1 MKTDAIGFLDP
12 LALPRVAWR
21 SRELLWQ
28 MTKRVVLQRY
38 RGSFLGVAWSFAHPL
53 LMLSVYTFV
62 FTVVFK
68 ARWGADV
75 AGASGG
81 RGAFAV
87 IMFCGMTVYSLFSEA
102 VTGSC
107 LCVVSSPNFV
117 KKVIFPLEVL
127 PLAQVL
133 ATFVLG
139 LAWFAL
145 LILGALL
152 LVGGLSATALLLPV
166 LVVRQLAL
174 EGLRA
179 FADRSVDTVFML
191 DVIEH
196 MEKEV
201 GRQVLVEA
209 ARVARQQVVVFTP
222 YGFHENDAQDERS
235 GLDAWGLH
243 GAEMQRHRSGW
254 LPEDF
259 PGWRRWVCK
268 AFHRQSKNG
277 VEERFGAM
285 YAILSIEA
293 ETAER
298 PVLCPDIRRPTKEEA
313 RLQEELSRLQT
324 LQEGCEA
331 RLAHAEAKLSA
342 LRDSK
347 FVRASNLVRRALG
360 KRPLET

>member
-152 LVGGLSATALLLPV
+152 LVGGLPATALLLPV
-166 LVVRQLAL
+166 LVVPLFAFSLGVSYLVAALGVYLRDLPHLLGVVLQVLFFATPIFYPLDAVPARFRTLLAL
-174 EGLRA
+174 NPLTVFIEQVRGVLFFGRLPDGA
-179 FADRSVDTVFML
+179 FFVLASLVSLLALQFGFVCFAKAKRGFAD
-191 DVIEH
+191 
-196 MEKEV
+196 
-201 GRQVLVEA
+201 VL
-209 ARVARQQVVVFTP
+209 
-222 YGFHENDAQDERS
+222 
-235 GLDAWGLH
+235 
-243 GAEMQRHRSGW
+243 
-254 LPEDF
+254 
-259 PGWRRWVCK
+259 
-268 AFHRQSKNG
+268 
-277 VEERFGAM
+277 
-285 YAILSIEA
+285 
-293 ETAER
+293 
-298 PVLCPDIRRPTKEEA
+298 
-313 RLQEELSRLQT
+313 
-324 LQEGCEA
+324 
-331 RLAHAEAKLSA
+331 
-342 LRDSK
+342 
-347 FVRASNLVRRALG
+347 
-360 KRPLET
+360 